1 MQRDLSLKPWPMHT
15 QQAISAARAENSDAR
30 VALAKSRRECSAL
43 QAKVLDLQQMVEQ
56 QRMEITAVATERDAQ
71 REHAEAR
78 ARRIEALQERLA
90 LSESS
95 RRGERENL
103 DAERVAL
110 ETQRLTLEADRA
122 CLGHEQTKLAK
133 DKRSSRRAMA
143 RFKRKA
149 EALENRFAGEED
161 CRGY

>member
-1 MQRDLSLKPWPMHT
+1 MQRDLSLKPWPMHST
-15 QQAISAARAENSDAR
+15 ARAENSDAR

-43 QAKVLDLQQMVEQ
+43 QSKVLDLQQMVEQ

-90 LSESS
+90 LAESS

-110 ETQRLTLEADRA
+110 ETQRLTLEGAS
-122 CLGHEQTKLAK
+122 G
-133 DKRSSRRAMA
+133 A
-143 RFKRKA
+143 RPDETRQ
-149 EALENRFAGEED
+149 R
-161 CRGY
+161 